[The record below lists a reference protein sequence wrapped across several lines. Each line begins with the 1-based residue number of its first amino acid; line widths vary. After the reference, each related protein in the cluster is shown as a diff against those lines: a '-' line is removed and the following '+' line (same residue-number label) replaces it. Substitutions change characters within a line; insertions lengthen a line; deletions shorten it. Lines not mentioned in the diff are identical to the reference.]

1 MFINTLKIILLLL
14 LVPTLLF
21 SDIGKIIAKRG
32 DVQILRNTK
41 YIPANI
47 GTALLEKDSVVSK
60 SNAKAQILF
69 KDETIVTI
77 GKDAVFKIDEYL
89 FEQGK
94 EPKITM
100 SFAKGAFRSITG
112 KIGKIAP
119 KKFKLKT
126 KTATMGI
133 RGTQILFKTDGA
145 HDEIACTEGSIS
157 VEGTD
162 GTQVEVKA
170 GSITTVDAG
179 KAPTPPRAYEPE
191 EIEDLGDSAGG
202 GGETVD
208 AKAVVQKEKKRQE
221 TVAKEDKQ
229 ESKEEKEEQKEKTQE
244 DSKEENQQDDS
255 KSETKD
261 SKGTAGESSS
271 DNKDDTTS
279 GSNDDSANGGEKQ
292 QDSQTTEDTSGS
304 NETGSQESEPSKQTQ
319 SSTQTQS
326 TSNTQSSTPQP
337 TSTSVETQIEVDTE
351 LEVQIDVDVEV
362 AEFDLEV
369 IDDILETTDEQ
380 TVLAEE
386 ELLEDN
392 KEDELEEEIEVQEEI
407 KAKADIEQVADP
419 SDELVKDK
427 NVIALPSI
435 DPKLDPYVSWGFWVN
450 NAALGID
457 DISNLKGARVYGD
470 ITPQEVVAR
479 YMQEQ
484 VTAQYLGKV
493 DGFVN
498 GVRMQNGALD
508 LNFNFGQANGVSGS
522 LGFDA
527 GSDQWRMAVER
538 GSISK
543 EGYVFE
549 QISTASGSSVDI
561 DSAIGSGHFYGP
573 DLEAIGGTFEA
584 KGAGQTATGI
594 MIGAK
599 Q

>member
-191 EIEDLGDSAGG
+191 EI
-202 GGETVD
+202 
-208 AKAVVQKEKKRQE
+208 K
-221 TVAKEDKQ
+221 
-229 ESKEEKEEQKEKTQE
+229 
-244 DSKEENQQDDS
+244 
-255 KSETKD
+255 
-261 SKGTAGESSS
+261 
-271 DNKDDTTS
+271 
-279 GSNDDSANGGEKQ
+279 
-292 QDSQTTEDTSGS
+292 
-304 NETGSQESEPSKQTQ
+304 
-319 SSTQTQS
+319 
-326 TSNTQSSTPQP
+326 
-337 TSTSVETQIEVDTE
+337 I
-351 LEVQIDVDVEV
+351 
-362 AEFDLEV
+362 
-369 IDDILETTDEQ
+369 
-380 TVLAEE
+380 
-386 ELLEDN
+386 
-392 KEDELEEEIEVQEEI
+392 
-407 KAKADIEQVADP
+407 
-419 SDELVKDK
+419 
-427 NVIALPSI
+427 
-435 DPKLDPYVSWGFWVN
+435 
-450 NAALGID
+450 
-457 DISNLKGARVYGD
+457 
-470 ITPQEVVAR
+470 
-479 YMQEQ
+479 
-484 VTAQYLGKV
+484 
-493 DGFVN
+493 
-498 GVRMQNGALD
+498 
-508 LNFNFGQANGVSGS
+508 
-522 LGFDA
+522 
-527 GSDQWRMAVER
+527 
-538 GSISK
+538 
-543 EGYVFE
+543 
-549 QISTASGSSVDI
+549 
-561 DSAIGSGHFYGP
+561 
-573 DLEAIGGTFEA
+573 
-584 KGAGQTATGI
+584 
-594 MIGAK
+594 
-599 Q
+599 